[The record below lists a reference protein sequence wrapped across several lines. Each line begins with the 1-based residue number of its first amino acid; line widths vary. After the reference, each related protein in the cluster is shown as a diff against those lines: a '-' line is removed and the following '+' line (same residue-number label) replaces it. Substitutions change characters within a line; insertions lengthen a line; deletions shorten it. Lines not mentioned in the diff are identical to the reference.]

1 VLVTGARRVL
11 VLLLVVVVGAALAV
25 ELAAVGAALATL
37 PLVLSLLL
45 AVGAALATLPLVL
58 SLLTVGAAFAT
69 LLLVGATLLLVG
81 ATLTTATGALV
92 EVVASWFTPKATQPP
107 SVPTRAALAI
117 ADLSFAASRGR
128 RLVSRG
134 FISMLLPRLPALVVS
149 PASIVSGYQGDIQF
163 RRRWRW
169 DEV

>member
-11 VLLLVVVVGAALAV
+11 VLLLVVALLALALLLV
-25 ELAAVGAALATL
+25 VGAALATL

-45 AVGAALATLPLVL
+45 AVGAALATLLLVL
-58 SLLTVGAAFAT
+58 SLLLAVGAALAT
-69 LLLVGATLLLVG
+69 LLLVLTPLVG
-81 ATLTTATGALV
+81 ATLMAATGALV
-92 EVVASWFTPKATQPP
+92 VAVASWFIPKATQPP

-134 FISMLLPRLPALVVS
+134 FISMLLLKLPVLGVS
-149 PASIVSGYQGDIQF
+149 RASTASRYQGDIQF

-169 DEV
+169 DGV